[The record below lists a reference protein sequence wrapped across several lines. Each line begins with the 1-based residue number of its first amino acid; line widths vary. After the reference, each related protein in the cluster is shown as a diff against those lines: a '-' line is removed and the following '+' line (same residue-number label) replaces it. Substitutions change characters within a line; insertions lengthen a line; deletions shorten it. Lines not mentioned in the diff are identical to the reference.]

1 MFANSDEVREL
12 LQLASSSISFID
24 SIIESSEESWEIY
37 TFEKNITQI
46 FLNKERG
53 SLEFYAEM
61 GEPDK
66 ENEIYILKTLLTLN
80 FLLKKDIPLR
90 IAMNEVDDELVC
102 LSEFNEINPDLFVIF
117 LENFLIHAAAI
128 IEFIANS
135 DNLEI
140 HSKLVESF
148 GIKV

>member
-1 MFANSDEVREL
+1 MFTNSDEVREL

-24 SIIESSEESWEIY
+24 SIIESSEESWEVY
-37 TFEKNITQI
+37 AFEKNITHI
-46 FLNKERG
+46 FFNKERG

-61 GEPDK
+61 GKPDK

-80 FLLKKDIPLR
+80 FLLKKDTPLR
-90 IAMNEVDDELVC
+90 IAMNEGDDLLVC
-102 LSEFNEINPDLFVIF
+102 LSEFNEINLSLFIKF

-128 IEFIANS
+128 IKFIANS

-140 HSKLVESF
+140 HSRLVESF

>member
-1 MFANSDEVREL
+1 MFTNSDEVREL

-24 SIIESSEESWEIY
+24 SIIESSEESWEIH
-37 TFEKNITQI
+37 TFEKNLTQI
-46 FLNKERG
+46 FFNKETG
-53 SLEFYAEM
+53 FLEFYSEM

-90 IAMNEVDDELVC
+90 IAMTEGDDELVC
-102 LSEFNEINPDLFVIF
+102 LSEFNEINPSLFVLF
-117 LENFLIHAAAI
+117 LENFLIHTAAI
-128 IEFIANS
+128 IDFVANS
-135 DNLEI
+135 RNLEI
-140 HSKLVESF
+140 HSRLVESF